1 MSKQLNPY
9 IQEELTLEPLATGIL
24 SGKSFAVKD
33 VFAIEGYT
41 STAGN
46 PNWFATH
53 KPAEETAEVITI
65 LRNNGAKMIG
75 TTITDELMYSLN
87 GENIHYGTPVNPKAP
102 TRIPGGS
109 SSGSA
114 SVVAAGL
121 VDFAIGTDTGGSVRI
136 PSSYCGIYGF
146 RPTHGAVSV
155 DGLIPL
161 AKSFDTVGWMTE
173 DKKLLIEIARLLI
186 SSQEKSESSFRKLL
200 FPEDAWALVDK
211 ETNGELLKTIEKV
224 KEVMPTHE
232 LIMLEENGLS
242 TWKEIFRI
250 IQGYEIWQE
259 HGEWVSATNPQ
270 FGPGIKER
278 FAMASKIT
286 EEEFKQM
293 AKLQAVIKERLFRI
307 LTEDTLLIVPTVP
320 GVAPL
325 LNLPE
330 DQVEER
336 RSKTLQLS
344 AIAGLAGLP
353 QVTIPIDTNLEAP
366 ISVSIIAGPSQDIRL
381 LEWVNKLEAN

>member
-1 MSKQLNPY
+1 MSKQLNAY
-9 IQEELTLEPLATGIL
+9 IQEELILEPLATGIL

-33 VFAIEGYT
+33 VFAIKGYT

-53 KPAEETAEVITI
+53 KAAEETAEVII
-65 LRNNGAKMIG
+65 KLRNNGAKMIG

-102 TRIPGGS
+102 SRIP
-109 SSGSA
+109 
-114 SVVAAGL
+114 
-121 VDFAIGTDTGGSVRI
+121 GGSVRI

-173 DKKLLIEIARLLI
+173 DKKLLLEIAQLLI
-186 SSQEKSESSFRKLL
+186 TSQEKRETPFSKLL
-200 FPEDAWALVDK
+200 FPEDAWALVDE
-211 ETNGELLKTIEKV
+211 ETNGDLLKAVEKI

-232 LIMLEENGLS
+232 LILLEEDGLA
-242 TWKEIFRI
+242 TWKEMFRI

-293 AKLQAVIKERLFRI
+293 GKSQDVIKERLFAL
-307 LTEDTLLIVPTVP
+307 LTEDTVLIVPTVP

-330 DQVEER
+330 GQVEER

-344 AIAGLAGLP
+344 AVAGLAGLP
-353 QVTIPIDTNLEAP
+353 QVTIPIAANLGAP
-366 ISVSIIAGPSQDIRL
+366 ISLSIIAGPNQDLRL
-381 LEWVNKLEAN
+381 LEWVNQLEVN